1 MMSFS
6 KPSRQQNIVT
16 ATTCRITP
24 MEHARFWVILMSG
37 FLGAIL
43 SIIEGQ
49 HGAAILGSAVMIL
62 ANSRR

>member
-1 MMSFS
+1 
-6 KPSRQQNIVT
+6 
-16 ATTCRITP
+16 